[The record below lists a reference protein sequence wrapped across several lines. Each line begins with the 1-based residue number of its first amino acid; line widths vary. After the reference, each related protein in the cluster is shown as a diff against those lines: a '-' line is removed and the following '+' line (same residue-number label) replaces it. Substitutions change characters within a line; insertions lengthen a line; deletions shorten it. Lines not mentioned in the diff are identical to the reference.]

1 MRLLKKS
8 ISMSLR
14 GSTFASLSVNSAT
27 EACLA
32 GRQAISKKVLLRP
45 FGIPNRTSTICL
57 ILGLDLGL
65 GVNQGLE
72 ISSELSFVKGM
83 FESSI

>member
-14 GSTFASLSVNSAT
+14 GSTFASLSVNFAT

-45 FGIPNRTSTICL
+45 FGIPNMVRNFQYGTRNLNI
-57 ILGLDLGL
+57 
-65 GVNQGLE
+65 VE
-72 ISSELSFVKGM
+72 KKK
-83 FESSI
+83 